1 MKKIISHRGNVNGP
15 NKKRENR
22 ISSIVECLNLGFDV
36 EIDVFLINQKLYLGH
51 DEPQEEI
58 LPNFLDEHKKNL
70 QEAITSGVNS
80 KDKELAE
87 QKLNEIY
94 TLLDTLVSDL
104 TNVINGLPDGK
115 VLVMSNISGYQINLY
130 DNGDPRVSY
139 GTTGDNQKY

>member
-1 MKKIISHRGNVNGP
+1 MKKIISHRGNVNGS

-70 QEAITSGVNS
+70 WIHCKNFDSLNFMTNTNLNYFWHENDKFTLTSYKFVWTYPNNIVSNNS
-80 KDKELAE
+80 VIVCSSIKE
-87 QKLNEIY
+87 
-94 TLLDTLVSDL
+94 
-104 TNVINGLPDGK
+104 TNFYKN
-115 VLVMSNISGYQINLY
+115 SN
-130 DNGDPRVSY
+130 SY
-139 GTTGDNQKY
+139 GICTDWIEI